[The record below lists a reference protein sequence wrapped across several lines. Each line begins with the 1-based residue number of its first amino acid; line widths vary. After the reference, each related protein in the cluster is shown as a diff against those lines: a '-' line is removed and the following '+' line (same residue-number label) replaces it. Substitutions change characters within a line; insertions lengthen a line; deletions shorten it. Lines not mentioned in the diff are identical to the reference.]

1 MAANFPT
8 LYKLA
13 PRVTFEHQQGGMPTS
28 FLGENKSYFSLFSSL
43 DGENQDPVLNSTF
56 SSLALKK
63 NFLKTNLSKF
73 PPCFPSYIF

>member
-13 PRVTFEHQQGGMPTS
+13 PRVTFKHQQGGMPTS

-43 DGENQDPVLNSTF
+43 DGENQDPFLNSTF

-63 NFLKTNLSKF
+63 KF
-73 PPCFPSYIF
+73 F